1 MKSLIFGYGKTGK
14 SFERYLKNKNI
25 VFDIYDDDTNK
36 LPEAHQGKDINPS
49 FNSLKN
55 YKDIYG

>member
-55 YKDIYG
+55 